1 MKKEEYVMP
10 ESAVIIINM
19 ETGFATSP
27 GDGSNEPGTGDD
39 Y

>member
-10 ESAVIIINM
+10 ESAVIIVNM

-27 GDGSNEPGTGDD
+27 GDGSNEPGTGEEF
-39 Y
+39 